1 MQLRGGRR
9 RAGYDRGFALSD
21 HADWPGLQAA
31 IAATGAQRVIVT
43 HGSVAVMVRHLLERG
58 LQAQA
63 FETQYGGEPAEENV
77 PQEPGA

>member
-1 MQLRGGRR
+1 
-9 RAGYDRGFALSD
+9 
-21 HADWPGLQAA
+21 
-31 IAATGAQRVIVT
+31 
-43 HGSVAVMVRHLLERG
+43 VAVMVRHLFERG

>member
-1 MQLRGGRR
+1 
-9 RAGYDRGFALSD
+9 
-21 HADWPGLQAA
+21 
-31 IAATGAQRVIVT
+31 
-43 HGSVAVMVRHLLERG
+43 